1 MIDRKTIFDQPV
13 KNDERKYNHIR
24 KLKMVK
30 DIIIQLLICSII
42 LFEMKA
48 IDLDKQQE
56 ADADT
61 KAKKKKK
68 KKKELTG
75 NLDRA
80 GNITMFFVIEELEK
94 IILYFWQ
101 KTVTALEIYLALM
114 EYQYKI
120 TQYNSLNVKLLNSHQ
135 IIIKYSWRIGW

>member
-68 KKKELTG
+68 KKERIDWKSRSSRKYNNVFRYRRIGKNNFIFLTKNCDSIG
-75 NLDRA
+75 NLF
-80 GNITMFFVIEELEK
+80 GFNGISI
-94 IILYFWQ
+94 
-101 KTVTALEIYLALM
+101 
-114 EYQYKI
+114 
-120 TQYNSLNVKLLNSHQ
+120 
-135 IIIKYSWRIGW
+135 